1 MFLLFFLK
9 LLNEQ
14 RFKTTFLANMKLS
27 LALIATA
34 AANKAER
41 KALREDRQMR
51 AEKRKLFTPLRY
63 VYQL

>member
-1 MFLLFFLK
+1 
-9 LLNEQ
+9 
-14 RFKTTFLANMKLS
+14 MKLS